1 MTPLRRR
8 RHAAG
13 DGCIYGFVLSARL
26 IVAASI
32 FASQF
37 QKLAHKN
44 NVEKKPYTSLPLWW
58 LGLSLMLGGEVG
70 NFLAYGWAPATVCL
84 IHVACAPLP

>member
-1 MTPLRRR
+1 MRPDFDMLLW
-8 RHAAG
+8 
-13 DGCIYGFVLSARL
+13 FPARW
-26 IVAASI
+26 
-32 FASQF
+32 QF

-70 NFLAYGWAPATVCL
+70 NFLAYGWAPATVHAMEMCS
-84 IHVACAPLP
+84 V

>member
-1 MTPLRRR
+1 MLRAMVASTR
-8 RHAAG
+8 
-13 DGCIYGFVLSARL
+13 LSWSARL

-32 FASQF
+32 LAWQF

-44 NVEKKPYTSLPLWW
+44 NVDKKPYTSLPLWW